1 MMRRLSILFFIC
13 AIVLAAVG
21 AFFVRD
27 VLFLAPKQNATP
39 IEVVIAQGSGVSTIA
54 KQLKES
60 NLIEHPT
67 FFKWFVMWSR
77 TENKLQAGTF
87 SFLPNTSIATI
98 VLVLSNPT
106 VSEIRVTIPEGYTNK
121 QIGQKLSEVFLNF
134 DLKEWKSET
143 EGLEMFQGL
152 EGYLFPDTY
161 QFAKDASVRD
171 IVTKMRAN
179 LDRRLIENQIPVE
192 GDDISVN
199 IYPSNFSFFQVLTMA
214 SIIEKEVQTPEDMK
228 RVAGVLFNRLSIG
241 MPLQVDSTL
250 TYINQKTSATLTL
263 SDLKM
268 DSLYNTYTNRGLP
281 PGPICNPGMNAILAV
296 LHPTDSDYL
305 YFLTTKDGKAVYA
318 KTHAEH
324 VANKQKYLR

>member
-1 MMRRLSILFFIC
+1 MMRRLSIFFFIC
-13 AIVLAAVG
+13 AILLAAVG

-27 VLFLAPKQNATP
+27 VLFLTPKQSASP
-39 IEVVIAQGSGVSTIA
+39 IEIVIAQGSGVSTIA

-60 NLIEHPT
+60 TLISHPT

-106 VSEIRVTIPEGYTNK
+106 SAEVKVTIPEGFTK
-121 QIGQKLSEVFLNF
+121 EQIKEKLIVTFADF
-134 DLKEWKSET
+134 DQKEWDKQTKS
-143 EGLEMFQGL
+143 L

-161 QFAKDASVRD
+161 QFSKDASVTE
-171 IVTKMRAN
+171 IVEKMRST
-179 LDRRLIENQIPVE
+179 LDRRLVEN
-192 GDDISVN
+192 DIFINVDLQLQNSK
-199 IYPSNFSFFQVLTMA
+199 FTLLQVLTMA

-228 RVAGVLFNRLSIG
+228 RVAGVLFNRLSMG

-296 LHPTDSDYL
+296 LHPTDSDFL
-305 YFLTTKDGKAVYA
+305 YFLTRKDGTAVYA